1 MPLYDHAEYL
11 IRANLNE
18 IAAGGRVRA
27 VAIGVL
33 TDVQLEAINR
43 QKESQGLPQLED
55 PEIVFL
61 GKHAYQS
68 RVVRDGYTIDDMVA
82 QIGAALA
89 ETAIAVASAK
99 MTAIKSTHLRQDGYG
114 NEVMDEAIF
123 ELTARKP
130 KAELYSIVPKGDRIK
145 PKRQT
150 K

>member
-18 IAAGGRVRA
+18 IAAGGRVGA